1 VTGTT
6 TTRIVATA
14 GILAHQ
20 VFGDWGNLA
29 DGDAGRDTAAVVLLA
44 HEFGAQV
51 RAVWR
56 LYDVRA
62 PGIPAAPIP
71 VGVSQALRILHHD

>member
-14 GILAHQ
+14 GILAYW

-51 RAVWR
+51 RAV
-56 LYDVRA
+56 
-62 PGIPAAPIP
+62 
-71 VGVSQALRILHHD
+71 